1 MLYLNSIV
9 TLIYEISEFDWTVS
23 PSCEGVKLL
32 YHPPKFKVQSSKS
45 IVSLR
50 GHISVAKIYNPPF
63 AFAKIDFEKPVAR
76 YVNITIERH
85 IRIALEMAHLKQEE
99 ILAA

>member
-1 MLYLNSIV
+1 MIGRLVLPVRVLKPFNTPQIIVPKHSI
-9 TLIYEISEFDWTVS
+9 
-23 PSCEGVKLL
+23 
-32 YHPPKFKVQSSKS
+32 
-45 IVSLR
+45 SLR
-50 GHISVAKIYNPPF
+50 GHISVAKIYNPPPF

-85 IRIALEMAHLKQEE
+85 IKIALEMAHLKQEE

>member
-1 MLYLNSIV
+1 MIGRLVLPVRVLKPFNIPQIIVPKHSI
-9 TLIYEISEFDWTVS
+9 
-23 PSCEGVKLL
+23 
-32 YHPPKFKVQSSKS
+32 
-45 IVSLR
+45 SLR